1 MDQGFQAG
9 AEALRRSILSTPIID
24 NHAHPLLKSSHIAKY
39 PLLTIVTE
47 AHGDALDSSRT
58 SLAHIRAVKQLSEQL
73 GCAAT
78 WDAVEAAIAK
88 ERRHDYAEWTRKC
101 LSGIECVLVDD
112 GLDHEQAVEPYSY
125 FDQFAP
131 SPSKRILRIE
141 QVAAKFI
148 EFACISQTSAARAFD
163 YAIADFEA
171 ELRGAISN
179 PDVVGFKSVICYRTG
194 LDIASGASESE
205 ARVAFASIFSQR
217 QSVNATRFTRL
228 NHRALNEF
236 IVHRLAQL
244 IRDSKSTHKK
254 PIQFHTGLGDNDL
267 TLTRSSPAHLQ
278 EFARQYP
285 TVPIVLLHS
294 GYPFDREAGYMAAMY
309 ENVYADIGE
318 VFPFVNRDGQESI
331 VRHILEL
338 CPWEKIIWSTDGHWF
353 PETFYLAI
361 VQMREVFH
369 TVLCKLVQKGDI
381 TWKQAIQMVQDML
394 FNTSNK
400 IYNLGL
406 TLRSQLPE
414 SVPSSGAT
422 SVTVES
428 QHLLTYL
435 SNAEKPHYI
444 RLCWVDYTGIP
455 RMRVIPSRQV
465 LSALKNTQPLSATV
479 TKGCLGVLQNDVLIP
494 GVGAIGE
501 FRLQPDFSSLHHG
514 PRDGHI
520 TIMCDFKEKD
530 GSLVNLCPR
539 TILKRALGLARLQ
552 DIELWFGFEIELVLL
567 RRSGNGGYSD
577 HSNDG
582 HAWSTVGAMDHEVVE
597 KVLEPAIQQ
606 LDHAGVYVE
615 MLHAESAKGQFEII
629 LPKAR
634 AMEAVDTLIFARQV
648 IASCASARGYKM
660 TLHPKPIAN
669 ACGTAAHAHIS
680 IASDDLNAALYESF
694 YAGILSHLRAICA
707 FTCSNMVSYER
718 LRNGVWAGGT
728 WVAWGTQNREAP
740 LRKIENSHWELKC
753 VDGLSNPYIAT
764 AVVVLAGLDGVQ
776 KGKGLTWRD
785 CTTDPAL
792 LSSDE
797 RLQLGIEKKL
807 PGSIED
813 ALNALSEDEDLT
825 NLLGADVVERYVA
838 VKEAEVDLMKSMSTE
853 DRRKWIIDRY

>member
-24 NHAHPLLKSSHIAKY
+24 NHAHPLLKSSHIDKY

-78 WDAVEAAIAK
+78 WDDVEIAIAK

-112 GLDHEQAVEPYSY
+112 GLDHEQAVEPYNY

-179 PDVVGFKSVICYRTG
+179 ADVVGFKSVICYRTG
-194 LDIASGASESE
+194 LDIASRASESE
-205 ARVAFASIFSQR
+205 ARAAFASIFSQR
-217 QSVNATRFTRL
+217 QSVNATRFTKL

-318 VFPFVNRDGQESI
+318 VFPFVNRDGQERI

-381 TWKQAIQMVQDML
+381 TWKQATHMVQDML

-400 IYNLGL
+400 IYDLGL

-422 SVTVES
+422 SATVES

-465 LSALKNTQPLSATV
+465 LSTLKNNQPLSATV

-494 GVGAIGE
+494 GVGAVGE

-539 TILKRALGLARLQ
+539 TMLKRALGLARLQ

-567 RRSGNGGYSD
+567 RRSGDGGYSD
-577 HSNDG
+577 HNNDG

-648 IASCASARGYKM
+648 IASCASACGYKM

-764 AVVVLAGLDGVQ
+764 AAVVLAGLDGVQ

-853 DRRKWIIDRY
+853 DRRKWIMDRY

>member
-24 NHAHPLLKSSHIAKY
+24 NHAHSLLKSSHIAKY

-78 WDAVEAAIAK
+78 WDAVETAIAK

-244 IRDSKSTHKK
+244 IQDSKSTHKK

-331 VRHILEL
+331 
-338 CPWEKIIWSTDGHWF
+338 
-353 PETFYLAI
+353 
-361 VQMREVFH
+361 
-369 TVLCKLVQKGDI
+369 
-381 TWKQAIQMVQDML
+381 
-394 FNTSNK
+394 
-400 IYNLGL
+400 
-406 TLRSQLPE
+406 
-414 SVPSSGAT
+414 
-422 SVTVES
+422 
-428 QHLLTYL
+428 
-435 SNAEKPHYI
+435 
-444 RLCWVDYTGIP
+444 
-455 RMRVIPSRQV
+455 
-465 LSALKNTQPLSATV
+465 PLSATV

-577 HSNDG
+577 HNNDG
-582 HAWSTVGAMDHEVVE
+582 HAWSTVGAMDHEVV
-597 KVLEPAIQQ
+597 KMVLEPAIQQ

-648 IASCASARGYKM
+648 IASCASACGYKM

-813 ALNALSEDEDLT
+813 ALNALSEDEDLA